1 MHAVTTS
8 NPYLPMEAEV
18 VDRLRES
25 DTIFTLR
32 LRLTEPQA
40 QRRYRFEPGQFNMVY
55 LYGVGEVAISIVS
68 DPEYEDLLDHTIRII
83 GRVTRGLARL
93 KRGDRLGIRGPFGR
107 GWPLDAARGRDV
119 TIVTGG
125 LGCAP
130 VVSVINY
137 ILKRRAQF
145 GRLTIIQGVKHSAD
159 LIWRQRY
166 VEWSELPDVQVLLAA
181 DQGSVHW
188 PWHVGLVTELLD
200 KVPAEPGRT
209 VFMLCGPEI
218 MMRNAARILVERG
231 HAESDMHLSLERNM
245 QCAVGHCGHCQFGA
259 PFVCREGP
267 VFSYAE
273 VKHLLGV
280 RGF

>member
-1 MHAVTTS
+1 MSTT
-8 NPYLPMEAEV
+8 NPYLPLEAEV

-32 LRLTEPQA
+32 LKLTDPDA
-40 QRRYRFEPGQFNMVY
+40 QRAYGFQPGQFNMVY

-68 DPEYEDLLDHTIRII
+68 DPEYEDLLDHTIRIV
-83 GRVTRGLARL
+83 GRVTRGLAKLR
-93 KRGDRLGIRGPFGR
+93 RGDRLGIRGPYGR
-107 GWPLDAARGRDV
+107 GWPLDRTRGRAV

-130 VVSVINY
+130 VVSVISY
-137 ILKRRAQF
+137 VLKRRAEF

-166 VEWSELPDVQVLLAA
+166 IAWSELPDVQVLLAA
-181 DQGSVHW
+181 DQGSAHW

-200 KVPAEPGRT
+200 QAPAAPGST
-209 VFMLCGPEI
+209 IYMMCGPEI
-218 MMRNAARILVERG
+218 MMRNAARILTGRG
-231 HAESDMHLSLERNM
+231 HAETDIYLSMERNM
-245 QCAVGHCGHCQFGA
+245 QCALGHCGHCQYGA

-267 VFSYAE
+267 VFDYGQ
-273 VKHLLGV
+273 VKTLLGS